1 MKNIKYLKVL
11 LLMVVFSSIHSCLD
25 YDELRENPNNPT
37 SVPPSLLFTGLTP
50 SVTTSFTDAYIL
62 MQYHIWVSTDS
73 EYNINFRSG
82 FGGSFGGYSD
92 LRNIEKMNEAADA
105 SSAPIY
111 KILGKFYAAR
121 TYIEMTRRMGDIPFS
136 QALLGQQVPRPSYD
150 TQKQVYIGALDM
162 LDEASLELGDFI
174 AANQGYTLAGDA
186 YYNGQL
192 SKWQKLINAYTLRIL
207 ISLSKKAN
215 DSQLDVQ
222 GRFARI
228 VNNPSQYPLME
239 SIADNAELT
248 YRNEDN
254 FRQTYNPDVAVYRQ
268 AVIYA
273 STYVDMLKAYDDPRL
288 FVVADPTQAAIDA
301 NPGNPDVF
309 TDPDAYAGADPTVS
323 PATNITLRLDGVLSL
338 PNEEKYWNYVGQ
350 PGVWLSYWE
359 QEFCIAEAAHRG
371 WVSVNAKDHY
381 DNAVRGSMNW
391 YGIIDDDAIAGYL
404 SASASQYITGDA
416 GLTRL
421 LEQKYLA
428 FAENSGDE
436 TFFNFRRTGVPDLP
450 FSSFNVGA
458 DPGYPVRWV
467 YPGSENS
474 DNTDNYL
481 AALNRQFGVES
492 DDIDF
497 LIWELKD

>member
-1 MKNIKYLKVL
+1 MKTIKYIKVL
-11 LLMVVFSSIHSCLD
+11 LLIFVLSSLHSCLD
-25 YDELRENPNNPT
+25 YEELRENPNNPT

-50 SVTTSFTDAYIL
+50 GVTTSFTDSYIR

-105 SSAPIY
+105 NNAPIY

-121 TYIEMTRRMGDIPFS
+121 AYIEMTRRMGDVPFS
-136 QALLGQQVPRPSYD
+136 QALLGQQVPRPVYD

-162 LDEASLELGDFI
+162 LDEASLELGDYI
-174 AANQGYTLAGDA
+174 ADNQGYNLAGDA
-186 YYNGQL
+186 YFNGQL
-192 SKWQKLINAYTLRIL
+192 SNWQKLINAYTLRIL

-215 DSQLDVQ
+215 DSQLDVK

-254 FRQTYNPDVAVYRQ
+254 FKQTYNPDIAVYRQ
-268 AVIYA
+268 SVVYA
-273 STYVDMLKAYDDPRL
+273 STYVNLLKEYEDPRL
-288 FVVADPTQAAIDA
+288 FVVADPTQASIDA
-301 NPGNPDVF
+301 DPGNPDVF
-309 TDPDAYAGADPTVS
+309 TNPDSYTGADPTIS
-323 PATNITLRLDGVLSL
+323 PADNITLRLDGELSL

-350 PGVWLSYWE
+350 PGVWISYWE

-371 WVSVNAKDHY
+371 WISVSAKEHY
-381 DNAVRGSMNW
+381 DNAVAGSMNW
-391 YGIIDDDAIAGYL
+391 YGVDSGDINSFLSDSDSEYIA
-404 SASASQYITGDA
+404 GDA

-421 LEQKYLA
+421 LEQKYIA

-436 TFFNFRRTGVPDLP
+436 SFFNFRRTGVPDLS
-450 FSSFNVGA
+450 FSGFNVGA
-458 DPGYPVRWV
+458 DPGYPIRWS

-474 DNTDNYL
+474 DNTDNYIE
-481 AALNRQFGVES
+481 ALNRQFGVDS

-497 LIWELKD
+497 EIWEVKD